1 MLSRVLRNGRV
12 GCRNTSV
19 VNPKDLRIPVWVSV
33 GADLRGT
40 EHNIAVSASVDCI
53 TIMPDVICG
62 VVHHKSFDRINE
74 IVDDSD

>member
-1 MLSRVLRNGRV
+1 M
-12 GCRNTSV
+12 

-53 TIMPDVICG
+53 AITPDVVRG
-62 VVHHKSFDRINE
+62 VVHHKSFDGINE
-74 IVDDSD
+74 IVEDSN